1 MLQMQAE
8 QCFLISQEIN
18 VADAHPSGKRP
29 FGREQYINKFI
40 TLTKGLISNNA
51 SDRFLKTVQ
60 NLKNLKSKDL
70 DGLNIEM
77 IHPLKYRFNKKK
89 SIF

>member
-1 MLQMQAE
+1 MKDGSI
-8 QCFLISQEIN
+8 ISQEIN

-40 TLTKGLISNNA
+40 TLTKGLITKNE

-60 NLKNLKSKDL
+60 NLKNIKPKDL

-77 IHPLKYRFNKKK
+77 IHTAKEGFNKKK